1 MSMRRFFT
9 VMFVLTMFSGV
20 EKANANNFDVEV
32 ANENIGVTVGFT
44 GSSVELFGDKRN
56 KDADMAIIVEGPRK
70 DITIWKKARVM
81 GTWVNRYYM
90 TFTDMPVY
98 YQYATTITG
107 ELDDNLDLIMRHNG
121 IGHEALFASMD
132 IKKSKSI
139 DDTAPFKKT
148 LLEKK
153 SERGIYFKDPAE
165 IKFIN
170 DYFFR
175 VRFDIPASAQTGE
188 YKIRSYLI
196 EDGKVTEQRVET
208 LLVKQVG
215 MNAFIYQ
222 MAKQHSLVYAIIC
235 ILLALFCGWF
245 ASVVRVRP

>member
-1 MSMRRFFT
+1 MKQFFT
-9 VMFVLTMFSGV
+9 LIFMCLGWLASNA
-20 EKANANNFDVEV
+20 ANANDFAVEV
-32 ANENIGVTVGFT
+32 AKENIGVTVGFT
-44 GSSVELFGDKRN
+44 GSSIELFGDKRN

-70 DITIWKKARVM
+70 DITIWKKARIM

-121 IGHEALFASMD
+121 IGHEALFSSMD

-139 DDTAPFKKT
+139 EDDAPFKET
-148 LLEKK
+148 LIKK
-153 SERGIYFKDPAE
+153 KVERGVYFEESAE

-175 VRFDIPASAQTGE
+175 VRFEIPASAQTGE
-188 YKIRSYLI
+188 YKIRSFLI
-196 EDGKVTEQRVET
+196 EDGKVIEQRVDT

-222 MAKQHSLVYAIIC
+222 TAKQHSFIYAMIC
-235 ILLALFCGWF
+235 IILALFCGWF